1 MALEH
6 DMVLDD
12 KKSIFAWTL
21 YDWANSA
28 FATTVMAGFFP
39 LFFEYYWALEE
50 TDILTKLGI
59 ANSIAS
65 LVVAV
70 MAPFLG
76 AIADRMSGKKK
87 FLFFFAYLGVIMT
100 GGLWLLQAGMWQYA
114 ILFYVVGTV
123 GFSGANIFYDALLP
137 GVASKKKIDYV
148 SSLGFAIGYIG
159 GGVLFAVNV
168 LMYTMPD
175 LFGFARFGLLPD
187 GSTIANPTGIKL
199 SFLSVAIWWAVFSIP
214 IFIFVKEPK
223 QKEKVGFGKA
233 IKLGLRQLGQTF
245 REIKAL
251 KWVLIFLVGY
261 WFYIDGV
268 DTVIRMAVAYGSELG
283 FDSSSLIIA
292 LLMVQFIAFPGTLA
306 YNWFAK
312 KVGIKWGIM
321 IAILAYCGMVI
332 FGFFMTKVLHFYI
345 LAALIGPF
353 QGGIQALSRSF
364 YSRLT
369 PPSKSGEF
377 FGFFNMLGKFAAV
390 IGPFVMGVVADAT
403 GSPRYGILSILA
415 LFLIGGILFMTV
427 NLKEGERLAKDYL
440 SKPIE

>member
-1 MALEH
+1 MALKHEI
-6 DMVLDD
+6 VLDD

-39 LFFEYYWALEE
+39 LFFEYYWALEQG
-50 TDILTKLGI
+50 DILSKLGF
-59 ANSIAS
+59 ANSLAS
-65 LVVAV
+65 LIVAV
-70 MAPFLG
+70 LAPFLG

-100 GGLWLLQAGMWQYA
+100 GGLWLLNAGMWAAA
-114 ILFYVVGTV
+114 ILFYVVGTI
-123 GFSGANIFYDALLP
+123 GFSGANVFYDALLP
-137 GVASKKKIDYV
+137 GIASKKKIDYV

-168 LMYTMPD
+168 LMYVMPD
-175 LFGFARFGLLPD
+175 LFGFTQWVLLPN
-187 GSTIANPTGIKL
+187 GSLIENPTAIKL

-214 IFIFVKEPK
+214 IFIFVKEPQ

-233 IKLGLRQLGQTF
+233 IKQGLKQLGQTF
-245 REIKAL
+245 KDIKAL

-283 FDSSSLIIA
+283 FESSSLIIA

-312 KVGIKWGIM
+312 KIGIKWGIFV
-321 IAILAYCGMVI
+321 AILAYCGMVV
-332 FGFFMTKVLHFYI
+332 FGFFMTKIWHFFL

-369 PPSKSGEF
+369 PASKSGEF

-390 IGPFVMGVVADAT
+390 IGPFMMGAISDAT
-403 GSPRYGILSILA
+403 TPRYGILSILI
-415 LFLIGGILFMTV
+415 LFIIGGALFMTV
-427 NLKEGERLAKDYL
+427 NLKEGERLAKEYL
-440 SKPIE
+440 SKPLDE